1 MVASGLFSIQEIN
14 SHGEKKDTSLPVEQV
29 CEASFNSSFDG
40 FVGYQGELHHRI
52 DILIAG
58 SGQFRLGQREVS
70 IKAGEMLWSLK
81 GSHPSLVDLDHS
93 SLLIRIDLPIVL
105 AMELKLCRSFELD
118 LFCGKVFS
126 LAVCNDLERQQL
138 LRQTEELKAKD
149 EVMKEIALEE
159 LKLLLRRLSQYASR
173 RPHLADMEPVRERGC
188 YQVYKM
194 VLFISDNFREELS
207 VEKIAGHVGLH
218 KNFAMNL
225 FKKIMGQSLLEFTTS
240 LRIRYAEKLLLNTQ
254 ENITSIAYASG
265 FSSLTRFYEVFGR
278 HFGDSPQRYRKRCW
292 YQDL

>member
-1 MVASGLFSIQEIN
+1 MVDFGLFSIQEIN
-14 SHGEKKDTSLPVEQV
+14 GCGEKGETSLFAEQV
-29 CEASFNSSFDG
+29 YDSAANRSSDF
-40 FVGYQGELHHRI
+40 FMCHRGELFHRI

-58 SGQFRLGQREVS
+58 RGSFRLGQEEVT

-81 GSHPSLVDLDHS
+81 GSRPSLLSLDHS
-93 SLLIRIDLPIVL
+93 SLLIRIHLPVAL
-105 AMELKLCRSFELD
+105 AMELKLCRAFELD

-126 LAVCNDLERQQL
+126 LAVNNDLERQQL
-138 LRQTEELKAKD
+138 LRQTEELKTND
-149 EVMKEIALEE
+149 EVIKEIALEE

-173 RPHLADMEPVRERGC
+173 RSHVLDMEPVRERGC

-207 VEKIAGHVGLH
+207 VEKIASHVGLH

-292 YQDL
+292 YSDL